1 MLALHWSNNGG
12 DDQQDY
18 LQSFVKHYYEII
30 GKFFFAFYVI
40 HFTNDIGRYSAVLY
54 GI

>member
-18 LQSFVKHYYEII
+18 LQSLLNITMKLSANS
-30 GKFFFAFYVI
+30 FAFYVI